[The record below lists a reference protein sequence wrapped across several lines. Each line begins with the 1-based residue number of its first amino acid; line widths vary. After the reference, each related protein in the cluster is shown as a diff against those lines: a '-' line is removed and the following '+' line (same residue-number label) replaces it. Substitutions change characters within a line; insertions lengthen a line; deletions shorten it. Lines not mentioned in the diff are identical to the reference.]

1 MSVELESLK
10 QQITALPLQEKTEL
24 AAFLTEELRQLA
36 TPPPTANVGDDD
48 GIRQRRV
55 AWIKAHRE
63 EYAGQYVALDG
74 DVLIAA
80 GRTIREAH
88 EQARARGIDHPY
100 LVRITSEHETLSA
113 GW

>member
-10 QQITALPLQEKTEL
+10 HQIAALPLQEKAQL
-24 AAFLTEELRQLA
+24 AAFLTEQLQQSVA
-36 TPPPTANVGDDD
+36 PPTAQGAGDDE
-48 GIRQRRV
+48 IRRRRL

-74 DVLIAA
+74 DVLIGA
-80 GRTIREAH
+80 GRTIREAD
-88 EQARARGIDHPY
+88 EQARDMGIKHPF